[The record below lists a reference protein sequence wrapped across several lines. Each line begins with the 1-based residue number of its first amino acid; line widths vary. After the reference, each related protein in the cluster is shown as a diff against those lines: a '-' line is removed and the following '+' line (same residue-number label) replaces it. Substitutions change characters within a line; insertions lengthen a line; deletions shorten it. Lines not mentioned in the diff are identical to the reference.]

1 MGTNCKTNK
10 KAGHQTH
17 AEAPLVET
25 LARWSTAREGAEIT
39 PPSGVPEED
48 TGGPSMCVSLE
59 ACLSGHSCEDK
70 LLGPFHRKMGFSGH
84 FQDALGL
91 LPLAVLWEW

>member
-1 MGTNCKTNK
+1 MGTNCKTNQ

-17 AEAPLVET
+17 AEAT
-25 LARWSTAREGAEIT
+25 TREGAEIT
-39 PPSGVPEED
+39 PPTGIPEED
-48 TGGPSMCVSLE
+48 SGGPSMRVSLE

-70 LLGPFHRKMGFSGH
+70 LLGPFHGKMGFSGH
-84 FQDALGL
+84 FKDALGL